1 MIVVDSS
8 IWIDYFRARESEGTR
23 ILLAAGIEERI
34 LIGDVILLEV
44 LQGAESDKHAGEL
57 ESRLRRFEVKAMMSP
72 TLAVKAARNY
82 RLLREKGITIRKSID
97 LIIGTFCIEHG
108 LSLLHHDRDFD
119 PMRDHLGLKVVPA

>member
-1 MIVVDSS
+1 MVDSS
-8 IWIDYFRARESEGTR
+8 IWIEYFRARESEGTR
-23 ILLAAGIEERI
+23 ILLAAGIEDSI

-57 ESRLRRFEVKAMMSP
+57 ESRLRRFEVQAMMSP
-72 TLAVKAARNY
+72 SLAVKAAGNY

-108 LSLLHHDRDFD
+108 HSLLHHDRDFD